1 MKLLD
6 TTFLIDYWAGDDR
19 VETYLEEHSET
30 ESFISTTINL
40 KELAVGRALHGRLDP
55 ADLEATYGWVT
66 FLPVDVDH
74 AYHAAE
80 LEAALRRRPD
90 VDGARRNA
98 LAGDLLIA
106 AVARA
111 EDAPV
116 VTDNV
121 ADFELFDGVAVEPY

>member
-6 TTFLIDYWAGDDR
+6 TTFLIDYWVGDDR
-19 VETYLEEHSET
+19 VGTYLDETAET
-30 ESFISTTINL
+30 ERFISTTINL
-40 KELAVGRALHGRLDP
+40 KELAVGQVLRGGLEP
-55 ADLEATYGWVT
+55 ADLETTYGWLT
-66 FLPVDVDH
+66 FLPIDRDH

-80 LEAALRRRPD
+80 LEADLRGRSD

-111 EDAPV
+111 EGAPV
-116 VTDNV
+116 VTNNV
-121 ADFELFDGVAVEPY
+121 ADFELFDGVLVEQY

>member
-6 TTFLIDYWAGDDR
+6 TTFLIDYWVGDDR
-19 VETYLEEHSET
+19 VGAYLEDHSET
-30 ESFISTTINL
+30 ESFISTTVNL
-40 KELAVGRALHGRLDP
+40 KELAVGRVLRGQLDP
-55 ADLEATYGWVT
+55 ADLEATYGWLT
-66 FLPVDVDH
+66 FLPFGVDH
-74 AYHAAE
+74 AYQAAE
-80 LEAALRRRPD
+80 LEADLRNRSD

-111 EDAPV
+111 EGAPV

-121 ADFELFDGVAVEPY
+121 TDFERFDGVTVEPY